1 MFDRPP
7 SRSEP
12 MPTLATIFVAIYVRI
27 SKDAQARGLGVRD
40 QEQDCRRLAERLGW
54 IVYRVFVDNDIR
66 AAKYS
71 NKPRPAYLEMLQ
83 AMRDGVV
90 QAVVCWDVYRLV
102 RQPKELEEFLDI
114 AEASGITRL
123 GTVSGDYDLS
133 TPEGRFQ
140 ARLWANIAANESE
153 KTSQRHRRRQLQI
166 AVDGLPNGGQRR
178 YGYRHIAG
186 ENRLEVV
193 PAEAVVVREIAARV
207 LAGETISLIARDLN
221 RRGIPAAKGGKW
233 FPNTVRNVV
242 SGDTVAGIRAHRG
255 AVYPAQWKPILD
267 RSTHDALVLLFQDP
281 SRRFNPGGP
290 TKHPWVRTLFC
301 PCTAKLHVRYT
312 NGQKTYFCQTCGK
325 VNRLAAPVEA
335 YLEGVL
341 FERTKHPEFRA
352 SLMENMPDSEEHAA
366 LRQQRAAID
375 IQRKELGAARFA
387 PPPGREPLADDVYQF
402 SAARLD
408 ANLQA
413 IDRRL
418 QEIAARSAMP
428 LGVDFDDLEDE
439 WEGLPLHTKRRILE
453 FVFRRVVLLP
463 TGRLGRAERYRDT
476 ELLEATIRVELA
488 R

>member
-1 MFDRPP
+1 VFDRPP
-7 SRSEP
+7 LHSEP

-27 SKDAQARGLGVRD
+27 SKDAQAKGLGVRD
-40 QEQDCRRLAERLGW
+40 QEQDCRRLAERFGW

-193 PAEAVVVREIAARV
+193 SAEAVVIREIAARV

-233 FPNTVRNVV
+233 FPHTVRRVV
-242 SGDTVAGIRAHRG
+242 SGDTVAGIRVHRG

-267 RSTHDALVLLFQDP
+267 RSTHDALVLLFKDP

-290 TKHPWVRTLFC
+290 TKHPWVGTLFC

-312 NGQKTYFCQTCGK
+312 KSQKSYFCQTCGK
-325 VNRLAAPVEA
+325 VHRLAEPVEA

-352 SLMENMPDSEEHAA
+352 SLMENIPDSEEHAA
-366 LRQQRAAID
+366 LRQQRAEID

-428 LGVDFDDLEDE
+428 VGVDFDDLEDE

-463 TGRLGRAERYRDT
+463 TGRLGRAERFRDP
-476 ELLEATIRVELA
+476 EVLESTIRVEFA